1 MHTIK
6 PAAAG
11 RAPEMTPEISIAPML
26 DVTDRH
32 FRMFMRAL
40 SARVKLYTEM
50 KTCGAVLHGERE
62 RMLGFDRRERPLA
75 IQLGG
80 AEPGELAHCARLAEE
95 AGYDE
100 VNLNVGCPSARV
112 QSGRFGACLMA
123 EPELVARCVAAMR
136 AAVALPVTVKTRIG
150 IDRRDRY
157 AHLADF
163 VARVAEA
170 GCAHFIVHAR
180 KAWLR
185 GLSPKENRNL
195 PPLQYERVYRLK
207 RQFPELLFSLNGG
220 VKTPEDARRHLQ
232 RVDGVMIG
240 REAQRDP
247 WMLRRA
253 EHALFGGAPAAVT
266 RAAVVRAHLPYIEQQ
281 LARGVGLRRLIL
293 PMVGLYHGRPRAR
306 AWRRHLSEAAIRRGA
321 GAEVVVDA
329 LELTGDDDDLAAM
342 PPRENAA
349 CGVTAGIAAPVTT
362 AACK

>member
-1 MHTIK
+1 
-6 PAAAG
+6 
-11 RAPEMTPEISIAPML
+11 
-26 DVTDRH
+26 
-32 FRMFMRAL
+32 MFMRAL

-62 RMLGFDRRERPLA
+62 RILGFDRRERPLA

-80 AEPGELAHCARLAEE
+80 AEPGELAQCASLAEE

-100 VNLNVGCPSARV
+100 VNLNVGCPSSRV

-123 EPELVARCVAAMR
+123 EPALVARCVAAMR

-157 AHLADF
+157 AHLAEF

-170 GCAHFIVHAR
+170 GCAHFIIHAR
-180 KAWLR
+180 KAWLE

-207 RQFPELLFSLNGG
+207 REFPGLRFSLNGG
-220 VKTPEDARRHLQ
+220 VKTPEDARRHL
-232 RVDGVMIG
+232 RLVDGVMVG

-253 EHALFGGAPAAVT
+253 EHALFGDAAIPAAMT
-266 RAAVVRAHLPYIEQQ
+266 RAAVARAHLPYIEQQ
-281 LARGVGLRRLIL
+281 LARGVRLRRLIL
-293 PMVGLYHGRPRAR
+293 PMLGLYHGRPRAR
-306 AWRRHLSEAAIRRGA
+306 AWRRHLSEAAVRPGA
-321 GAEVVVDA
+321 GLEVVAEA
-329 LELTGDDDDLAAM
+329 LELAGDTEERAALPM
-342 PPRENAA
+342 NPPPRAA
-349 CGVTAGIAAPVTT
+349 RQNTANLSGIAARE
-362 AACK
+362 